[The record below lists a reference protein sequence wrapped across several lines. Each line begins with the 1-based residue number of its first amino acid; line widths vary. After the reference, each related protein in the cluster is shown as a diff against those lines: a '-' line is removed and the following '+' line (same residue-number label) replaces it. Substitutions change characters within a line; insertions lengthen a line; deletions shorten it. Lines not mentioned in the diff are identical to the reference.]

1 MNNSYRSFMEQQC
14 LSKQAKQ
21 AFYYNLQRGGHKNSL
36 RIPIKAAAIAVCVIL
51 LIPITVLA
59 AETIFDIGIIEIISG
74 RTSSGKYGG
83 RNGFETS
90 YPSVSSR
97 PLSDFSEKIRSVDGH
112 TSTVYESWKAAE
124 EDLGI
129 ILVNNTILSNESITK
144 AYTYNLKA
152 AGIKRPVHCYAVYNG
167 KDHQLYRAVL
177 TAAYR
182 YKETHIALR
191 ATVTCKHPGIPAEED
206 GAREIALRS
215 RGTPR
220 IANRLLKRVR
230 DFAQVK
236 GSGVIDR
243 ASADLALSALEI
255 DRLGLDNTDRRML
268 ESIIT
273 KFGGGPVGLETLAAT
288 IGEESVT
295 LEDVYEP
302 YLMQIGFVNRTPRGR
317 CVTKAAYD
325 HLGIPFAGQLEF

>member
-51 LIPITVLA
+51 LIPITVFA

-191 ATVTCKHPGIPAEED
+191 ATVTCKHPGIPAEE
-206 GAREIALRS
+206 EH
-215 RGTPR
+215 
-220 IANRLLKRVR
+220 LLH
-230 DFAQVK
+230 
-236 GSGVIDR
+236 
-243 ASADLALSALEI
+243 
-255 DRLGLDNTDRRML
+255 RLGVTY
-268 ESIIT
+268 ESNDVTEIFREPYAAANGIRATIIT
-273 KFGGGPVGLETLAAT
+273 VTHSANNKADYRACFAANGVSYIIT
-288 IGEESVT
+288 ASSYDLNDTEEAKYVLT
-295 LEDVYEP
+295 DIIEA
-302 YLMQIGFVNRTPRGR
+302 FVFN
-317 CVTKAAYD
+317 
-325 HLGIPFAGQLEF
+325 